1 MNPPKDFDSGFD
13 EFTPQADGSV
23 SRKVTAEDLL
33 ADLRAGLRT
42 KHFLKKYGLSLA
54 EFEKLLKDLII
65 KGKFTK
71 EEFRQWKEHR
81 PVSPPQAAP
90 KPPVLGDGL
99 ARTESDNVTTW
110 VITDPERNNS
120 WALQLFSI
128 KRESIRGAKF
138 KVNLHGRKYAFV
150 VEQLLFR
157 GQISM
162 FGESDADAD
171 ESKGKDRRED
181 AVKFIAQHGWAAYL
195 ERRAFTANFQRDTAS
210 SGPAKKARLVLLQ
223 CRNETFLAALHT
235 PTPAISVYVGSS
247 LQNVLNRLGKA
258 VDTSELN
265 L

>member
-1 MNPPKDFDSGFD
+1 MNPPNDFDSGFD
-13 EFTPQADGSV
+13 EFTPQAEKSV
-23 SRKVTAEDLL
+23 SKRVTAEDVL

-42 KHFLKKYGLSLA
+42 KHFLEKYGLSLA
-54 EFEKLLKDLII
+54 EFEKLLRDLIV
-65 KGKFTK
+65 KGRFTK
-71 EEFRQWKEHR
+71 EEFRRWKEHR
-81 PVSPPQAAP
+81 PASPPPAAP
-90 KPPVLGDGL
+90 KRPVLEVES
-99 ARTESDNVTTW
+99 ATRTGSDNVTTW
-110 VITDPERNNS
+110 VINDPERNNS

-128 KRESIRGAKF
+128 KRESIRGARF

-162 FGESDADAD
+162 FGEDAPD
-171 ESKGKDRRED
+171 ESKVKDRRDD

-195 ERRAFTANFQRDTAS
+195 ERRAFTANFEREAAA
-210 SGPAKKARLVLLQ
+210 GPRKKARLVLLH

-235 PTPAISVYVGSS
+235 PTPAISLYVGSS
-247 LQNVLNRLGKA
+247 LQNVLNRLGKS

>member
-13 EFTPQADGSV
+13 AFTSQADGSG

-33 ADLRAGLRT
+33 VDLRAGLRT

-54 EFEKLLKDLII
+54 EFEKLLRDLII
-65 KGKFTK
+65 NGKFTK
-71 EEFRQWKEHR
+71 EEFRRWKEHR
-81 PVSPPQAAP
+81 PVPPPQATP
-90 KPPVLGDGL
+90 KRPVLEVEPT
-99 ARTESDNVTTW
+99 RTESDNVTTW
-110 VITDPERNNS
+110 VINDPERNNS

-150 VEQLLFR
+150 VEELLFR

-162 FGESDADAD
+162 FGEPDAD
-171 ESKGKDRRED
+171 ESKVKDRRED

-195 ERRAFTANFQRDTAS
+195 ERRAFTANFQRDAA
-210 SGPAKKARLVLLQ
+210 SGPPKKARLVLLH

-247 LQNVLNRLGKA
+247 LQNVLNRLGKS
-258 VDTSELN
+258 VDTSELK